1 MKTKNKV
8 FALMEIAVVLCSV
21 LLVAIPVIAA
31 EQTMQKASA
40 TASSI
45 TTATEDDFVLGIYG
59 NANEDDTIDMRDL
72 TYVKLIFFGKK
83 SETELADAKY
93 DGKINPLD
101 FIQIKLIIV
110 GKEKELTFDDSIG
123 EAVTVR
129 KPVNRIVIAYHDSAD
144 VVRALDAADRI
155 VGVSERIKNEEC
167 FYPELSKLP
176 MVGVVFQPDYEAVLS
191 VNPDIYI
198 VYSGEKVKE
207 FKEKL
212 PGVTC
217 IYLSLLK
224 PSDFLQSVRIYGYIL
239 DKKEEAEKF
248 ISWHEE
254 WENEVKSRTEGLSED
269 QKPRVF
275 HWWWTQGGGIHHASG
290 RKDDYVYYRTVV
302 AGGKSIAED
311 LPEGTTIDAEWVI
324 TQNPDII
331 VLAAP
336 RDTSGYGVD
345 DSSQMAIIID
355 DILNRPELAKV
366 KAVKNGRVY
375 AIDNRHFM
383 CVGTG
388 YVISIAYFAKW
399 FQPDLFKDLDS
410 KAIHQEYIEFQGVD
424 YDLDKHGVF
433 VYHPEEHPDGK

>member
-1 MKTKNKV
+1 MKTKNEMKAIV
-8 FALMEIAVVLCSV
+8 EIAIVLCSV
-21 LLVAIPVIAA
+21 FLVALPAIAA
-31 EQTMQKASA
+31 DQNQTTQKVSA
-40 TASSI
+40 TTITAAS
-45 TTATEDDFVLGIYG
+45 EDDFVLGIYG

-83 SETELADAKY
+83 PETELADAKY

-110 GKEKELTFDDSIG
+110 GKEKEITFDDSIG

-129 KPVNRIVIAYHDSAD
+129 KPVKRIVVPYHDSAD
-144 VVRALDAADRI
+144 MLRALNTADRI
-155 VGVSERIKNEEC
+155 VGVSTGIETEEC

-176 MVGVVFQPDYEAVLS
+176 VVSTPFQPDYEAVLS
-191 VNPDIYI
+191 LNPDIYI

-207 FKEKL
+207 IKEKL

-224 PSDFLQSVRIYGYIL
+224 PTDFLQSVRIYGYIL

-248 ISWHEE
+248 ISWHED
-254 WENEVKSRTEGLSED
+254 WENEIKSRTERLSED
-269 QKPRVF
+269 EKPRVF
-275 HWWWTQGGGIHHASG
+275 HWWWTRGGGIHHASG
-290 RKDDYVYYRTVV
+290 RKDDYVYHRTVV

-311 LPEGTTIDAEWVI
+311 LPEGTTIDPEWVI

-336 RDTSGYGVD
+336 RDTNGYDVD
-345 DSSQMAIIID
+345 DPSKMAVMIED
-355 DILNRPELAKV
+355 VLNRPELAKV
-366 KAVKNGRVY
+366 NAVKNGRVY

-388 YVISIAYFAKW
+388 YVMSIAYFAKW
-399 FQPDLFKDLDS
+399 FQPDLFKDLDP
-410 KAIHQEYIEFQGVD
+410 KAIHQEYIEFQGVN

-433 VYHPEEHPDGK
+433 VYHPVEHPDGK